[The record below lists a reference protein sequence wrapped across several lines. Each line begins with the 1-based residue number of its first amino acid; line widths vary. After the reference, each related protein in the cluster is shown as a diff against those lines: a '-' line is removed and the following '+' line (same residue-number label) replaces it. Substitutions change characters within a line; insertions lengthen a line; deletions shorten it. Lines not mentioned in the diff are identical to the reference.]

1 VGLFSVIRLM
11 RITRV
16 TWIFSVSRGLTFI
29 GFVCVVKAIRVII
42 TLSEY
47 AKEREAPSES

>member
-1 VGLFSVIRLM
+1 LLGLLGFFCVI
-11 RITRV
+11 
-16 TWIFSVSRGLTFI
+16 RGLTFI

>member
-1 VGLFSVIRLM
+1 MLELLGF
-11 RITRV
+11 
-16 TWIFSVSRGLTFI
+16 FCVSRGLTFI

-42 TLSEY
+42 TQSEY